1 MQPDSVEAR
10 GPEFADAR
18 DAAEAQ
24 AAERV
29 CALARRGDW
38 PAVHD
43 EARRQH
49 AIHLQ
54 RALAGRG
61 RHAWDVLKVGAH
73 RLAKAA
79 RLTSRGPQ
87 KLPLADI

>member
-1 MQPDSVEAR
+1 MQPDNVKAHGS
-10 GPEFADAR
+10 EFADAR

-61 RHAWDVLKVGAH
+61 RHAWDVFKAGAH
-73 RLAKAA
+73 PLAKMAHLA
-79 RLTSRGPQ
+79 SRGPH
-87 KLPLADI
+87 KA